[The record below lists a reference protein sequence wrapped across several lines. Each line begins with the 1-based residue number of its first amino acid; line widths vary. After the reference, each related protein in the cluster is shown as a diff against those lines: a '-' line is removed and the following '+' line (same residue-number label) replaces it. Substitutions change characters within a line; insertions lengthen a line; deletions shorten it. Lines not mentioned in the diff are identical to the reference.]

1 MPPAPSG
8 ETTSYEPTRVPA
20 TKVILDW
27 GCADYS
33 VLFLPIGIVR
43 GINVGRARW
52 PGPGDLDC
60 DAFAARR
67 GEVIRVRRFRIDASR
82 RQHLQPRLVEFRA
95 IPEVPRAGDHGGD
108 AIVGMR
114 VSFDLRVRT
123 DAKEHGVEARLRRVA
138 LQDHSLGSG
147 YA

>member
-20 TKVILDW
+20 TRVMLDW
-27 GCADYS
+27 GARIIRG
-33 VLFLPIGIVR
+33 LFLPIGIVR
-43 GINVGRARW
+43 GINVGRARR

-60 DAFAARR
+60 DAFAARH

-95 IPEVPRAGDHGGD
+95 ISEVPHPGDHGGD

-114 VSFDLRVRT
+114 VSFDPRVRT
-123 DAKEHGVEARLRRVA
+123 DPKEHRVEARLRRVA
-138 LQDHSLGSG
+138 LQNHSLGSG